1 MKGCA
6 EGGPTRE
13 PPARLRDPLTTPPPT
28 MTKEEE
34 IKTAFTTFNKGMQTF
49 LDDLNKKYGST
60 YPGISLLANQLRA
73 FTSMDPARRMPAQ
86 MAYPMYAKYA
96 KLIEERDVRIFTE
109 HDIGDL
115 KSRAGVDPRSF
126 WLKADDRTKE
136 AIWRATEDRWDEL
149 QDIHELCPFDHVQ
162 EVGMDEKKVVVPPA
176 DSKSD
181 GKGNEEEQ
189 TAAQK
194 IVSKKVIKSLKG
206 LLGDSADSS
215 NDSLQSLLSR
225 IESGAEDAG
234 SMAPPDPETLI
245 TLMNGFVSKVTGGG
259 AGADDD
265 DEDED
270 TLDEHGQPLSEKEI
284 MARRASRTI
293 EEIQRKNRLKH
304 VVGTFF
310 GVESLTRTT
319 DPAILEAVR
328 KEEDAEKER
337 LKNPESTRNSGL
349 CASANYKILAL
360 LERLTTLWGNIKSS
374 KDGRILFPQLQ
385 IAFDG
390 LLARFKAFP
399 NDPIAV
405 TQIGAWAVTNARAI
419 KVRDD
424 ALFLKP
430 THPWLV
436 EFKCDQ
442 LWKAMSPSSR
452 ETLWTLAARPIQL
465 CAVHRRVD
473 VAGLSDVTDLL
484 DGFLGS
490 QGLAYDS
497 DGSQIKPK
505 TLLDETLFHA
515 ASTGKLSRIQGLF
528 NRMSNPADQGKTV
541 STIVSLLHSIT
552 NNGVDDD
559 EEEVEEA
566 SSSSDALPSNSSA
579 LSSSV
584 SPSISSSSIDP
595 RDSLSKSSH

>member
-1 MKGCA
+1 
-6 EGGPTRE
+6 
-13 PPARLRDPLTTPPPT
+13 
-28 MTKEEE
+28 MTKEDE
-34 IKTAFTTFNKGMQTF
+34 IKAAFTTFNKGMQTF
-49 LDDLNKKYGST
+49 LDDLNKKFGST
-60 YPGISLLANQLRA
+60 YPGINLLANQLRA
-73 FTSMDPARRMPAQ
+73 FTSMDTARRMPAQ

-115 KSRAGVDPRSF
+115 KSRAGVDPRAF

-136 AIWRATEDRWDEL
+136 AIWRATEDHWDAL
-149 QDIHELCPFDHVQ
+149 QDIHELCPFAQ
-162 EVGMDEKKVVVPPA
+162 EGGLMDEKKVAVPPV
-176 DSKSD
+176 DSKA
-181 GKGNEEEQ
+181 NEEEQ

-225 IESGAEDAG
+225 IESGAEDAA

-245 TLMNGFVSKVTGGG
+245 TLMNGFVSKVTGNGG
-259 AGADDD
+259 AADD

-270 TLDEHGQPLSEKEI
+270 TVDEQGQPLSEKEI

-390 LLARFKAFP
+390 LLDRFKVFP

-424 ALFLKP
+424 SLFLKP

-436 EFKCDQ
+436 EFKSDQ

-465 CAVHRRVD
+465 CAVHRRLD
-473 VAGLSDVTDLL
+473 AAGLSDVTDLL

-515 ASTGKLSRIQGLF
+515 ASTGKLSRIQALF
-528 NRMSNPADQGKTV
+528 SRMSNPADQGKTV

-552 NNGVDDD
+552 NNGVDED
-559 EEEVEEA
+559 EEEGDVEVVA
-566 SSSSDALPSNSSA
+566 VPSSSALPSNSSA
-579 LSSSV
+579 LSSSI
-584 SPSISSSSIDP
+584 SPSISSPSPSVDP
-595 RDSLSKSSH
+595 RDSLSKSSN